1 MNHILEGL
9 SYTTMAQKP
18 VSYRQNRNYS
28 QQFEWTYVLN
38 EDLHRSFNK
47 ARKDLRI
54 GYINHLKSYWGEFHP
69 ELSNFTSKSLRD
81 QASRVEK
88 HKADRET
95 AENSRMPQHYNENI
109 KNNTDNH
116 VTATEQQNEHQQASM
131 VNQVT
136 QGLHDNEAL
145 KEKVKNIF
153 DCNYQYYIKR
163 ELKDRVIPV
172 KANKKIEL
180 NTLKTANE
188 ITSTHL
194 QSIEN
199 ISLREINFT
208 IYSIAISCK
217 EIMDDIT
224 TPKQENTNRKQEKPK
239 WIVNLENN
247 IERIR
252 TEIAHIQVIINCK
265 KKGKF
270 TKRQNTILHRLTK
283 KYGNTKMRTLETKLA
298 LLKQDLRSKSEKL
311 KHEKRIS
318 ERKRINNRFFK
329 SPKQVYRSMKGNNI
343 VEKLPEKKA
352 AEKF

>member
-224 TPKQENTNRKQEKPK
+224 TPKQENTSRKQEKTK
-239 WIVNLENN
+239 CIVNLENN

-265 KKGKF
+265 NKGKF
-270 TKRQNTILHRLTK
+270 TKH
-283 KYGNTKMRTLETKLA
+283 
-298 LLKQDLRSKSEKL
+298 
-311 KHEKRIS
+311 
-318 ERKRINNRFFK
+318 
-329 SPKQVYRSMKGNNI
+329 
-343 VEKLPEKKA
+343 
-352 AEKF
+352 